1 MNTNSGLHKIK
12 IWKLLLWLLLWIIGG
27 GVIFTLMQAPLSY
40 LFHIYVYA
48 GAGLW
53 LYTQFKKY
61 NISFSHLTSK
71 DAVSIPALV
80 KTFGVVTIIKAAS
93 FASVLVLWNI
103 IGLISPSFL
112 SGITGEI
119 MQTSN
124 NQESLGSIFI
134 YFVLVVMIAPSIEE
148 LLFRGVLLNNWCKRL
163 GTFAGVILVSLTFAI
178 FHGPSGFLS
187 ALLASIFFSIL
198 YLKTK
203 SIWIPMAAH
212 SFSNLLS
219 FLIQYVPFQ
228 NGTASVDDHTK
239 SLQLMKS
246 LGMYSGVAL
255 LVILLFLLVIFYKMY
270 PRRSHLPYRFY

>member
-1 MNTNSGLHKIK
+1 M
-12 IWKLLLWLLLWIIGG
+12 LWLLLWITVGD
-27 GVIFTLMQAPLSY
+27 VIFALIQVPLNY
-40 LFHIYVYA
+40 PFHIYVYT
-48 GAGLW
+48 GVGLW
-53 LYTQFKKY
+53 LYIQFKKY

-71 DAVSIPALV
+71 PSFSIPELV
-80 KTFGVVTIIKAAS
+80 KVFGVVVVIKAAS
-93 FASVLVLWNI
+93 FASVLVLWNV

-112 SGITGEI
+112 SGVTDEI
-119 MQTSN
+119 MQSSA
-124 NQESLGSIFI
+124 NQESSGVISI
-134 YFVLVVMIAPSIEE
+134 YFVLVVIIAPFIEE

-163 GTFAGVILVSLTFAI
+163 GTLAGVILVSLTFAI

-228 NGTASVDDHTK
+228 NGTPSVDDHTE
-239 SLQLMKS
+239 SLLLMKS
-246 LGMYSGVAL
+246 LGVYSGVAL
-255 LVILLFLLVIFYKMY
+255 LVILLFVIVIFYKMY